1 MPQDSKN
8 DLVKAD
14 IENPEDFLA
23 QVQKTF
29 TDKQKPQNGEKLKVG
44 LDLGTASIVLVVL
57 DADNRPLGAAR
68 EFAQVVRD
76 GLVVDYSKAIK
87 ITQNLRQSLE
97 KDLGVSLTHCAIAVP
112 PGTSQRDTAT
122 HKYVA
127 LGGGLETTN
136 ILDEPTAANLVLGVR
151 NGAIVDIGGGTTG
164 AAVLKDG
171 KVVHSFDE
179 PTGGTHATLVIAG
192 HHGISFEEAE
202 KIKTD
207 PSRSRENAS
216 IIAPVLQ
223 KMAVI
228 VRDGLKGFDIDEIHL
243 VGGTSEALGIEKIF
257 ADQTKCKSIVSAVPW
272 LVTPA
277 GIALSCL

>member
-1 MPQDSKN
+1 MAQDMTIAN
-8 DLVKAD
+8 A
-14 IENPEDFLA
+14 EAFLA
-23 QVQKTF
+23 EIEKTF
-29 TDKQKPQNGEKLKVG
+29 TDKQKPQSGEKLKVG

-57 DADNRPLGAAR
+57 GENNRPLGAAR
-68 EFAQVVRD
+68 EFAEVVRD
-76 GLVVDYSKAIK
+76 GLVVDYSRAIK

-127 LGGGLETTN
+127 MGGGLETTT
-136 ILDEPTAANLVLGVR
+136 IMDEPSAANLVLGIQ

-171 KVVHSFDE
+171 KVIHSFDE

-192 HHGISFEEAE
+192 HHGISFDEAE

-207 PSRSRENAS
+207 PARSRENAA
-216 IIAPVLQ
+216 IISPVLQ

-243 VGGTSEALGIEKIF
+243 VGGTSAALGIEGIF
-257 ADQTKCKSIVSAVPW
+257 TAMTNRKSIVSAVPW